1 MSLRRNLPTNRDDE
15 SDRSSSLE
23 NDKTPTYNS
32 NITSTTPPTH
42 NLSGRDSL
50 PVRLP
55 DETKPPLTDTLDL
68 NLNYSKRPSG
78 KLPILLIGDSENFY
92 QYTTGYMP
100 RTELFPQRH
109 QLHLVILS

>member
-1 MSLRRNLPTNRDDE
+1 MSLRRNLPTNREDE
-15 SDRSSSLE
+15 ADRSSLE
-23 NDKTPTYNS
+23 NDKTPTYTGTS

-55 DETKPPLTDTLDL
+55 DETKPPLTDTLVL

-78 KLPILLIGDSENFY
+78 KLPIPLISEIFY
-92 QYTTGYMP
+92 
-100 RTELFPQRH
+100 
-109 QLHLVILS
+109 